1 VATHRTDTSRQGECE
16 VDEVVIKHYRKLLRA
31 GFENAGSFDTPSIFL
46 ESVGDG
52 RVCGHAGD
60 YMHIFI
66 NVLNDRIDDMK
77 YLCACDPAANVAVE
91 MLCTL
96 TKGKRLDEARAIT
109 EDSLLQSVG
118 STSEELR
125 NKARGLLEL
134 FNRGLT
140 QYELREPQ

>member
-1 VATHRTDTSRQGECE
+1 
-16 VDEVVIKHYRKLLRA
+16 VDEAVIKHYRRLLRT
-31 GFENAGSFDTPSIFL
+31 GFENAGSFDNPSVFL
-46 ESVGDG
+46 EAVGDG

-77 YLCACDPAANVAVE
+77 YLCTCDPAANVAVE

-96 TKGKRLDEARAIT
+96 AKGKRLDEARAIT
-109 EDSLLQSVG
+109 EDSLLQRVG

-125 NKARGLLEL
+125 NKTRALLEL
-134 FNRGLT
+134 FNNGLT
-140 QYELREPQ
+140 HKLRERR

>member
-1 VATHRTDTSRQGECE
+1 
-16 VDEVVIKHYRKLLRA
+16 VDEAVIKYYRRLLRT
-31 GFENAGSFDTPSIFL
+31 GFENAGSFDNPSVFL
-46 ESVGDG
+46 EAVGDG

-77 YLCACDPAANVAVE
+77 YLCTCDPAANVAVE

-96 TKGKRLDEARAIT
+96 AKGKRLDEARTIT
-109 EDSLLQSVG
+109 EDSLLQRVG

-125 NKARGLLEL
+125 NKTRALLEL
-134 FNRGLT
+134 FNNGLT
-140 QYELREPQ
+140 HKSRERR

>member
-1 VATHRTDTSRQGECE
+1 M
-16 VDEVVIKHYRKLLRA
+16 DETVIKHYRKLLKA

-60 YMHIFI
+60 YMRIFI
-66 NVLNDRIDDMK
+66 NVIDGKIDDMK
-77 YLCACDPAANVAVE
+77 YLCTCDPAANVAVE

-96 TKGKRLDEARAIT
+96 AKGKRLDEARTIT
-109 EDSLLQSVG
+109 EDSLLQKIG

-125 NKARGLLEL
+125 NKTKGLLDIFDKGLAQYQMRE
-134 FNRGLT
+134 RG
-140 QYELREPQ
+140 

>member
-1 VATHRTDTSRQGECE
+1 
-16 VDEVVIKHYRKLLRA
+16 VDEAVIKHYRRLLRT
-31 GFENAGSFDTPSIFL
+31 GFENAGSFDNPSVFL
-46 ESVGDG
+46 EAVGDG

-77 YLCACDPAANVAVE
+77 YLCTCDPAANVAVE

-96 TKGKRLDEARAIT
+96 AKGKRLDEARAIT
-109 EDSLLQSVG
+109 EDSLLQRVG

-125 NKARGLLEL
+125 NKTRALLEL
-134 FNRGLT
+134 FNNGLAHK
-140 QYELREPQ
+140 LRERR

>member
-1 VATHRTDTSRQGECE
+1 M
-16 VDEVVIKHYRKLLRA
+16 DEAVIKHYRRLLRT
-31 GFENAGSFDTPSIFL
+31 GFENAGSFDNPSVFL
-46 ESVGDG
+46 EAVGDG

-77 YLCACDPAANVAVE
+77 YLCTCDPSANVAVE

-96 TKGKRLDEARAIT
+96 AKGKRLDEARAIT
-109 EDSLLQSVG
+109 EDSLLQRVG

-125 NKARGLLEL
+125 NKTRALLEL
-134 FNRGLT
+134 FNNGLSHK
-140 QYELREPQ
+140 LRERR

>member
-1 VATHRTDTSRQGECE
+1 M
-16 VDEVVIKHYRKLLRA
+16 DEAVIKHYRRLLRT
-31 GFENAGSFDTPSIFL
+31 GFENAGSFDNPSVFL
-46 ESVGDG
+46 EAVGDG

-77 YLCACDPAANVAVE
+77 YLCTCDPAANVAVE

-96 TKGKRLDEARAIT
+96 AKGKRLDEARAIT
-109 EDSLLQSVG
+109 EDSLLQRVG

-125 NKARGLLEL
+125 NKTRALLEL
-134 FNRGLT
+134 FNNGLT
-140 QYELREPQ
+140 HKLRERR

>member
-1 VATHRTDTSRQGECE
+1 
-16 VDEVVIKHYRKLLRA
+16 VDEAVIKYYRRLLRT
-31 GFENAGSFDTPSIFL
+31 GFENAGSFDNPSVFL
-46 ESVGDG
+46 EAVGDG

-77 YLCACDPAANVAVE
+77 YLCTCDPAANVAVE

-96 TKGKRLDEARAIT
+96 AKGKRLDEARAIT
-109 EDSLLQSVG
+109 EDSLLQRVG

-125 NKARGLLEL
+125 NKTRALLEL
-134 FNRGLT
+134 FNNGLT
-140 QYELREPQ
+140 HKLRERR